1 MQKPILAKRLQLGP
15 ISKKVLI
22 LLGTGIALG
31 LSSRPDQYFRILKSA
46 ADEWRGIDKR
56 NLRDSIR
63 RLYQS
68 KLIGYKE
75 CENGDVALTITNSG
89 KQKVLRY
96 NIDTLRLKKAK
107 EWDKQWRIVISDI
120 PEHKKGERNAFAAT
134 LKRLGFHPL
143 QKSVYIYPHDCKD
156 EVDFITEIYNLRPYV
171 RFIIAQ
177 EIDTAL
183 ELKQK
188 FKLTQ

>member
-1 MQKPILAKRLQLGP
+1 MQKRMSGKRTRLGP
-15 ISKKVLI
+15 VSKKILI
-22 LLGTGIALG
+22 LLGTGLALG
-31 LSSRPDQYFRILKSA
+31 LSGRPDRYFRILKLA

-56 NLRDSIR
+56 SLRDSIR

-75 CENGDVALTITNSG
+75 CGNGDVALTLTDGG

-96 NIDTLRLKKAK
+96 NIDTLRMK
-107 EWDKQWRIVISDI
+107 EVRKWDKQWRIVISDI
-120 PEHKKGERNAFAAT
+120 PEHKKKERDAFATT
-134 LKRLGFHPL
+134 LKRLNFYPL
-143 QKSVYIYPHDCKD
+143 QKSVFIYPHDCRD
-156 EVDFITEIYNLRPYV
+156 ELDFVIEIYNLRPYV

-188 FKLTQ
+188 FNLL